1 MTGRERP
8 RLCENTC
15 NLRAGMALLAMR
27 RSQLGRKAIDAYLI
41 ITKINQE
48 AVVKLEKR
56 SIEFVP
62 HSERYGTPR
71 RLFTIWF
78 SSNFQVTA
86 LMVGTLGIAS
96 GLSFGWTLLGLLI
109 GNLVGTVF
117 MAAHSAQ
124 GPHLG
129 VPQMIQSRAQFG
141 VYGAAIPLLVM
152 VTAAVL
158 FLAASGVLMRDA
170 LKALVPMS
178 DDQAIVVVGILTFI
192 IGFIGYE
199 LIHRM
204 GAWMSLLS
212 TLVFASA
219 LALIL
224 LHPSDAASTT
234 VSGTG
239 FTLAAFNLV
248 IAQAASWTLGYG
260 PYVADY
266 SRYLPANVSTR
277 ATFWTTYCGCA
288 LGSFAMMAL
297 GALLAVAIP
306 AALERDPAT
315 AIATLFGPWA
325 PLVLGVIALGVIQ
338 YNVLCLYSAYMS
350 SVTIFGAFGGLKYV
364 TAPAKALVMAMLT
377 VAATLIAIATQYR
390 FDTFFADILIGQLY
404 LLIPWSAINLVDYY
418 WVCRG
423 HYEVGDLYDPK
434 GRYARFNGRTLMV
447 YVVSII
453 GTIPF
458 MKLSFYTGFVAN
470 WLGADISWAMGLVL
484 AGGLYCTVNSRP
496 VVKSSRMFG
505 QRSLE

>member
-1 MTGRERP
+1 M
-8 RLCENTC
+8 
-15 NLRAGMALLAMR
+15 
-27 RSQLGRKAIDAYLI
+27 
-41 ITKINQE
+41 
-48 AVVKLEKR
+48 KLEKR

-62 HSERYGTPR
+62 HDERYGTPR

-109 GNLVGTVF
+109 GNLIGTVF

-129 VPQMIQSRAQFG
+129 IPQMIQSRAQFG

-152 VTAAVL
+152 VIAAVL

-170 LKALVPMS
+170 LKALIPMS
-178 DDQAIVVVGILTFI
+178 DDTAIMVVGVLTFV
-192 IGFIGYE
+192 IGFVGYE
-199 LIHRM
+199 LIHRL

-212 TLVFASA
+212 TLVFGTA
-219 LALIL
+219 LALVL
-224 LHPSDAASTT
+224 MQPDGATPVAA
-234 VSGTG
+234 GAG
-239 FTLAAFNLV
+239 FSWIAFNLV

-266 SRYLPANVSTR
+266 SRYLPDNVSSR
-277 ATFWTTYCGCA
+277 ATFWNTYCGCA

-297 GALLAVAIP
+297 GALLAQTLS
-306 AALERDPAT
+306 AALERDPST
-315 AIATLFGPWA
+315 AIAGLFGPWA
-325 PLVLGVIALGVIQ
+325 PLALTVIALGVIQ

-350 SVTIFGAFGGLKYV
+350 SVTIFGAFGKLTAV
-364 TAPAKALVMAMLT
+364 TPRAKAGVMAVLS

-390 FDTFFADILIGQLY
+390 FDTFFSDILIGQLY

-418 WVCRG
+418 WVCNG
-423 HYEVGDLYDPK
+423 HYDVAALYDCRK
-434 GRYARFNGRTLMV
+434 RYGRFNRKTLAV
-447 YVVSII
+447 YAVSIV

-458 MKLSFYTGFVAN
+458 MKLSFFTGVVAQ
-470 WLGADISWAMGLVL
+470 WLGADVSWVVGLVL
-484 AGGLYCTVNSRP
+484 AGALYCMVYGRGSMQCSAATSTP
-496 VVKSSRMFG
+496 FAPSPHKKTAP
-505 QRSLE
+505 